1 MFDEIVSF
9 IKKLYNNK
17 EIVPLHAP
25 VFLVKAKEYLSR
37 CIDTTFVS
45 YVGEYVSQFEDMTA
59 SFTGAKYA
67 VAIVNG
73 TAALQVALT
82 VAGVKACDE
91 VITQPFTFV
100 ATANAISH
108 CGAKPVFIDVDSDT
122 LGMSA
127 VKLEYWLNNNAYI
140 KDDKT
145 YNKITKRKISAIVP
159 VHTFGFPCKIDKII
173 EIADKYRIPVIE
185 DSAEAI
191 GSFFNG
197 KHCGTFGL
205 AGILSYNGNKTIT
218 TGGGGMIITD
228 DENFS
233 RKVKHLT
240 TTAKI
245 PHKYEY
251 VHDEIGYNY
260 RMPNI
265 NAAIGVAQM
274 ENLSMILNNKRE
286 TAMQY
291 NDFFKKTGIKFMEEP
306 LNSEANYWLNAILFD
321 NKETRNSFLEYTN
334 NNGVQTRPAWKLL
347 NELEMYKECQTDDL
361 TNSKRF
367 SEGIVNMPSGVRV

>member
-1 MFDEIVSF
+1 
-9 IKKLYNNK
+9 
-17 EIVPLHAP
+17 
-25 VFLVKAKEYLSR
+25 
-37 CIDTTFVS
+37 
-45 YVGEYVSQFEDMTA
+45 
-59 SFTGAKYA
+59 
-67 VAIVNG
+67 
-73 TAALQVALT
+73 
-82 VAGVKACDE
+82 
-91 VITQPFTFV
+91 
-100 ATANAISH
+100 
-108 CGAKPVFIDVDSDT
+108 
-122 LGMSA
+122 
-127 VKLEYWLNNNAYI
+127 
-140 KDDKT
+140 
-145 YNKITKRKISAIVP
+145 
-159 VHTFGFPCKIDKII
+159 
-173 EIADKYRIPVIE
+173 
-185 DSAEAI
+185 
-191 GSFFNG
+191 
-197 KHCGTFGL
+197 
-205 AGILSYNGNKTIT
+205 
-218 TGGGGMIITD
+218 MIITD

-251 VHDEIGYNY
+251 IHDEIGYNY

-291 NDFFKKTGIKFMEEP
+291 KDFFKKTGIKFMEEP

-334 NNGVQTRPAWKLL
+334 NNGVQTRPAWKIL

-367 SEGIVNMPSGVRV
+367 SEGIVNIPSGVRV

>member
-1 MFDEIVSF
+1 MFDEIVLF

-25 VFLVKAKEYLSR
+25 VFLGKEKEYLSR

-45 YVGEYVSQFEDMTA
+45 YVGEYVNQFEDMTA

-82 VAGVKACDE
+82 VADVKACDE

-291 NDFFKKTGIKFMEEP
+291 KDFFKKTGIKFMEEP

-367 SEGIVNMPSGVRV
+367 SEGIVNIPSGVRV

>member
-17 EIVPLHAP
+17 EIIPLHPP
-25 VFLVKAKEYLSR
+25 VFLGKEKEYLSR

-45 YVGEYVSQFEDMTA
+45 YVGEYVKQFEDMTA
-59 SFTGAKYA
+59 NFTGAKYA

-82 VAGVKACDE
+82 VAGVKAGDE
-91 VITQPFTFV
+91 VVTQPFTFV

-108 CGAKPVFIDVDSDT
+108 CGAKPVFIDIDLDT

-127 VKLEYWLNNNAYI
+127 EKLEYWLNNNAYI
-140 KDDKT
+140 KDGKT

-173 EIADKYRIPVIE
+173 EIADKYHIPAIE

-191 GSFFNG
+191 GSFLKG
-197 KHCGTFGL
+197 RYCGTFGL

-228 DENFS
+228 DENFA

-260 RMPNI
+260 RMPNV

-274 ENLSMILNNKRE
+274 ENLNRILNNKRE

-291 NDFFKKTGIKFMEEP
+291 KDFFKKTGIKFMEEP
-306 LNSEANYWLNAILFD
+306 LNSKANYWLNAILFD
-321 NKETRNSFLEYTN
+321 NKEARDGFLEYTN

-361 TNSKRF
+361 INSRRLSKR
-367 SEGIVNMPSGVRV
+367 IVNIPSGVRV

>member
-25 VFLVKAKEYLSR
+25 VFLGKEKEYLSR

-45 YVGEYVSQFEDMTA
+45 YVGEYVNQFEDMTA

-82 VAGVKACDE
+82 VADVKACDE

-251 VHDEIGYNY
+251 IHDEIGYNY

-291 NDFFKKTGIKFMEEP
+291 KDFFKKTGIKFMEEP

-334 NNGVQTRPAWKLL
+334 NNGVQTRPAWKIL

-367 SEGIVNMPSGVRV
+367 SEGIVNIPSGVRV

>member
-1 MFDEIVSF
+1 MFNEITSF

-17 EIVPLHAP
+17 DIIPLHAP
-25 VFLVKAKEYLSR
+25 VFWGKEKEYLSR
-37 CIDTTFVS
+37 CIDTAFVS
-45 YVGEYVSQFEDMTA
+45 YVGEYVKQFEDITA
-59 SFTGAKYA
+59 NFTGAKYA
-67 VAIVNG
+67 VAVVNG

-82 VAGVKACDE
+82 VADVKTGDE

-108 CGAKPVFIDVDSDT
+108 CGAKPVFIDIDLDT

-127 VKLEYWLNNNAYI
+127 EKLEYWLNNNTYI

-145 YNKITKRKISAIVP
+145 YNKITKSKISAIVP
-159 VHTFGFPCKIDKII
+159 VHTFGFPSKIDKII
-173 EIADKYRIPVIE
+173 EISDKYHIPVIE

-191 GSFFNG
+191 GSFFKG

-205 AGILSYNGNKTIT
+205 AGIISYNGNKTIT

-228 DENFS
+228 DENFAE
-233 RKVKHLT
+233 KTKHIT

-245 PHKYEY
+245 SHKYEY
-251 VHDEIGYNY
+251 MHDEIGYNY

-274 ENLSMILNNKRE
+274 ENLYRILNNKRE

-291 NDFFKKTGIKFMEEP
+291 KDFFKQIGIKFMEEP
-306 LNSEANYWLNAILFD
+306 LNSKANYWLNAILFD
-321 NKETRNSFLEYTN
+321 NKEARGGFLEYTN

-347 NELEMYKECQTDDL
+347 NELEMYKDCQTDDL
-361 TNSKRF
+361 INSKRLY
-367 SEGIVNMPSGVRV
+367 EGIVNIPSGVRV

>member
-17 EIVPLHAP
+17 EIAPLHAP
-25 VFLVKAKEYLSR
+25 VFLGKEKEYLSR

-45 YVGEYVSQFEDMTA
+45 YVGEYVNQFEDMTA

-191 GSFFNG
+191 GSFFNS

-291 NDFFKKTGIKFMEEP
+291 KDFFKKTGIKFIKEP

-367 SEGIVNMPSGVRV
+367 SEGIVNIPSGVRV

>member
-25 VFLVKAKEYLSR
+25 VFLGKEKEYLSR

-45 YVGEYVSQFEDMTA
+45 YVGEYVNQFEDMTA

-251 VHDEIGYNY
+251 IHDEIGYNY

-291 NDFFKKTGIKFMEEP
+291 KDFFKKTGIKFIKEP

-334 NNGVQTRPAWKLL
+334 NNGVQTRPAWKIL

-367 SEGIVNMPSGVRV
+367 SEGIVNIPSGVRV